1 VSSEASVADLILP
14 TTASSRMQIDFHC
27 DGLVGRVRC
36 RTKTED
42 ACPTTVSCLRRSPGP
57 AVLHRT
63 SPRLL
68 PRRCASVRSHWL
80 AAESPRLTRD
90 LARSQAVVETIG
102 SARAYWLSL
111 IGRYYTE
118 TPGRSIWLLSF
129 STDAGLDYP

>member
-1 VSSEASVADLILP
+1 MHARRPSRACGDHPVLP
-14 TTASSRMQIDFHC
+14 FCT
-27 DGLVGRVRC
+27 GLPHGYCPVGVR
-36 RTKTED
+36 
-42 ACPTTVSCLRRSPGP
+42 P
-57 AVLHRT
+57 
-63 SPRLL
+63 
-68 PRRCASVRSHWL
+68 VRSHWL